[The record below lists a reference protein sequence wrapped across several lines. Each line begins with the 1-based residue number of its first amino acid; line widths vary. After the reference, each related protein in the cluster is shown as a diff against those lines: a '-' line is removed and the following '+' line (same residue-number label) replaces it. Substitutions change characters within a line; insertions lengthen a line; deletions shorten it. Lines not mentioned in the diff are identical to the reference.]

1 MLAHTAPL
9 AEDRDSIRLIERMF
23 AAGRPVA
30 AVCHAPGVLR
40 HAQAASGAPL
50 VQGKKVAGFT
60 NTEEAASYR
69 ATAASRLGT
78 PSRSGD
84 TYCWR

>member
-40 HAQAASGAPL
+40 HAQAAS
-50 VQGKKVAGFT
+50 
-60 NTEEAASYR
+60 YR